1 MTEITAQTLQAVRE
15 AVAEA
20 VGIDVD
26 EAEPDAT
33 VLGELGAESIDLLD
47 ILFRIERKVG
57 VKIQAAEIAEL
68 LQGELS
74 DEEFED
80 ADGRITPAGR
90 EQLARALPQL
100 DPSTL
105 PATLT
110 ADQVMTLFTVRNLA
124 EMATA
129 RAAITADAS

>member
-1 MTEITAQTLQAVRE
+1 MTETTAQTLEAVRE

-20 VGIDVD
+20 VGIEVE

-105 PATLT
+105 PETLT

-129 RAAITADAS
+129 RAALAADAS

>member
-1 MTEITAQTLQAVRE
+1 MTETNVDTLNAVQE

-20 VGIDVD
+20 VGIDLD

-57 VKIQAAEIAEL
+57 VKIQASEIAEL

-80 ADGRITPAGR
+80 ADGIISSAGLA
-90 EQLARALPQL
+90 QLASVLPQIDVAEL
-100 DPSTL
+100 
-105 PATLT
+105 AGKLT

-124 EMATA
+124 EMASA
-129 RAAITADAS
+129 RSALAAEAS

>member
-1 MTEITAQTLQAVRE
+1 MTETTAQTLEAVRE

-20 VGIDVD
+20 VGIEVE

-105 PATLT
+105 PETLT
-110 ADQVMTLFTVRNLA
+110 ADQIMTLFTVRNLA

-129 RAAITADAS
+129 RAALAADAS

>member
-20 VGIDVD
+20 VGIEVD

-90 EQLARALPQL
+90 AQLARALPQL

-105 PATLT
+105 PSTLT

-129 RAAITADAS
+129 RAAMAADAS